1 MSGLAMPRDWSYRTR
16 LALGLVGL
24 VTAIAAVWAWSLFD
38 PLSDV
43 ITGQQRTHLKGIAQA
58 GALALEES
66 GRPLTVTLE
75 TLVADTDL
83 RLTVVATDGRVLGD
97 TEEEP
102 ALMEDHGDRPEIRAA
117 LRGSV
122 GTDVRLSET
131 QGVQRMYVAVPALYQ
146 GEPVALRVSE
156 SLASIEAISGQ
167 ARTTGLVLLAVT
179 VGLALLGAWR
189 LAHAAAGPVERL
201 AAAAAAMA
209 DGDLTAPVPADTQ
222 ALEPLS
228 EALSR
233 LREQL
238 RERIGE
244 LERQQQ
250 TLRLA
255 LNGLT
260 DAVILL
266 EDDRISFANRA
277 LGTLTKTPPIDVRGR
292 TIDSLGMPA
301 AVSGAILAHRDATPA
316 AIDVGPDPFRR
327 YHRVLIVPLSGSG
340 TSHTLIVVADV
351 TDRSRLDAMRR
362 DFVANVSHELKTPT
376 AGILLLA
383 ESAEHAASDGD
394 AEQALAFVGQIR
406 AEAARL
412 RNMVMELLDLS
423 RLDATPQPGTIT
435 DVRRSVELALAGH
448 GRTAQER
455 GLILEADLSAVAGED
470 VAVLADAT
478 DIAIALDNLLA
489 NAIAYTEAGRVT
501 VRVSADD
508 ASVEIAVAD
517 SGVGIPA
524 SDLERVF
531 ERFYRVDRSRS
542 RTSGGTGLGLSLVR
556 HAAERWGGTVTLESS
571 PGAGTTAFLR
581 LPRAR

>member
-1 MSGLAMPRDWSYRTR
+1 MSGLAMPRGWSYRTR

-43 ITGQQRTHLKGIAQA
+43 ITGQQRTHLQGIAQA

-66 GRPLTVTLE
+66 DRPITVTLD
-75 TLVADTDL
+75 TLVADTGL
-83 RLTVVATDGRVLGD
+83 RLTVVAADGRVLGD
-97 TEEEP
+97 TEEDP
-102 ALMEDHGDRPEIRAA
+102 AQMENHGDRPEIRAA
-117 LRGSV
+117 LRGAT
-122 GTDVRLSET
+122 GEDVRLSET
-131 QGVQRMYVAVPALYQ
+131 QGLQRMYVAVPARYQ
-146 GEPVALRVSE
+146 GEAVALRVSE
-156 SLASIEAISGQ
+156 SLGSIEAISER
-167 ARTTGLVLLAVT
+167 ARTTGLALLAIT
-179 VGLALLGAWR
+179 VALALLGAWR

-201 AAAAAAMA
+201 AAAATAMA
-209 DGDLTAPVPADTQ
+209 DGDLTAPVPADAE

-228 EALSR
+228 DALSR

-238 RERIGE
+238 RGRIGE

-266 EDDRISFANRA
+266 EGDRVSFANRA
-277 LGTLTKTPPIDVRGR
+277 LGSLTKTPPVDVRGR
-292 TIDSLGMPA
+292 TIESLGLPA
-301 AVSGAILAHRDATPA
+301 AVSGAILTHQGATPT
-316 AIDVGPDPFRR
+316 AIEVGPDPFRR

-351 TDRSRLDAMRR
+351 TERSRLDAMRR

-383 ESAEHAASDGD
+383 ESAEQAASDGD
-394 AEQALAFVGQIR
+394 TAQALAFVGQIQ

-412 RNMVMELLDLS
+412 RNMVMDLLDLS
-423 RLDATPQPGTIT
+423 RLDSAPEPGTVT

-448 GRTAQER
+448 GRAAQER
-455 GLILEADLSAVAGED
+455 GLALKADLSAVAGED
-470 VAVLADAT
+470 VAVVADTT
-478 DIAIALDNLLA
+478 DVAIALDNLLA
-489 NAIAYTEAGRVT
+489 NAIAYTEAGRVS

-508 ASVEIAVAD
+508 TSVEIAVAD
-517 SGVGIPA
+517 TGVGIPA

-542 RTSGGTGLGLSLVR
+542 RDSGGTGLGLSLVR
-556 HAAERWGGTVTLESS
+556 HAVERWGGTVTLESP
-571 PGAGTTAFLR
+571 PGKGTTAILR
-581 LPRAR
+581 LRRAR